1 MATSLM
7 NDSSYAFDIQRNIF
21 DAAEII
27 FGNVYS
33 LDRDLSLADEEVDR
47 GLLDKRD
54 EVLSRL
60 REEEHRIDAL
70 GTSAAGQGGGDA
82 PPAGS

>member
-1 MATSLM
+1 MHLDLALLG
-7 NDSSYAFDIQRNIF
+7 
-21 DAAEII
+21 
-27 FGNVYS
+27 FGNVGQE
-33 LDRDLSLADEEVDR
+33 LAQM
-47 GLLDKRD
+47 LLDKRD